1 MCQLIYIFIFYLY
14 FATFFTCF
22 SLFFTYFV
30 HFKFVLIFADVNA
43 SDRPGTGTR
52 PGTGPG
58 TMKVP
63 KKPPQCVSP
72 WAEGL
77 QFNSIQL
84 SLVKGK

>member
-1 MCQLIYIFIFYLY
+1 MI
-14 FATFFTCF
+14 
-22 SLFFTYFV
+22 S
-30 HFKFVLIFADVNA
+30 DVST
-43 SDRPGTGTR
+43 SDRPDPGTR
-52 PGTGPG
+52 PGTGSG